1 VGKRGLAGVLIVLA
15 IAAVSAWYWSS
26 WRQSDSALSFLRLRI
41 GDLRGRIE
49 KERVASAEA
58 LEKYQPTTSGAGA
71 R

>member
-15 IAAVSAWYWSS
+15 VATGAWHWTS
-26 WRQSDSALSFLRLRI
+26 WRRSDSALSFLRLGIR
-41 GDLRGRIE
+41 DLRGRSE